1 MADID
6 PSALQRSDLNSFLFA
21 DIGEEAN
28 GMTLSVF
35 STLARSDVDP
45 WQEAERLA
53 KLPRPEATR
62 ELARTIVAMPATAWS
77 LADAAAIAERLV
89 VLLPPRGSHLRIFP
103 STQSVLST
111 QPVPSAQS
119 AGASMAVP
127 RQEPRPS
134 GRHDASPRPK
144 PKRPET
150 NRQWAM
156 LLALL
161 SIVFIG
167 LALNV
172 ARQRGAASDSD
183 VALHAA
189 PADLPSAAAPGADH
203 VAGRAKSRV

>member
-28 GMTLSVF
+28 GMTLSVL

-62 ELARTIVAMPATAWS
+62 ELAKTIAAMPATAWS

-89 VLLPPRGSHLRIFP
+89 VLLPSRGSHLPIFP

-111 QPVPSAQS
+111 QS
-119 AGASMAVP
+119 AGASMAVS
-127 RQEPRPS
+127 RQGLDRVAATMRRH
-134 GRHDASPRPK
+134 GRSRNVQ
-144 PKRPET
+144 R
-150 NRQWAM
+150 R
-156 LLALL
+156 
-161 SIVFIG
+161 IG
-167 LALNV
+167 NG
-172 ARQRGAASDSD
+172 RCWRCCRSCSSDS
-183 VALHAA
+183 H
-189 PADLPSAAAPGADH
+189 
-203 VAGRAKSRV
+203 

>member
-28 GMTLSVF
+28 GMTLSVL

-62 ELARTIVAMPATAWS
+62 ELAKTIAAMPATAWS
-77 LADAAAIAERLV
+77 LADAAAVAERLV
-89 VLLPPRGSHLRIFP
+89 VLLPSRGSHLPVFP

-111 QPVPSAQS
+111 QS
-119 AGASMAVP
+119 AGASMAVS
-127 RQEPRPS
+127 RQGPRPS

-156 LLALL
+156 VLALL

-183 VALHAA
+183 IALHAA

-203 VAGRAKSRV
+203 IVERAKSRV